1 MIQSL
6 PALIT
11 CLALLMYVALAL
23 NVGRARGKYKISAP
37 AIIGDPNFE
46 RIFRVQQNTLEHLIV
61 FIPSLWLFSVSVS
74 AAWGSGIGVVWI
86 LTRIWYAVE
95 YSREGGNRGPGFG
108 LSFAAAAIL
117 LLGAI
122 AGTVAGMLRG

>member
-1 MIQSL
+1 MVNAL

-11 CLALLMYVALAL
+11 CLALLMYVAFAL
-23 NVGRARGKYKISAP
+23 NVGRARGLYKIPAP
-37 AIIGDPNFE
+37 ATIGNPHFE

-61 FIPSLWLFSVSVS
+61 FIPSLWLFSSYVSVAWS
-74 AAWGSGIGVVWI
+74 SGLGAAWIAA
-86 LTRIWYAVE
+86 RIWYALE
-95 YSREGGNRGPGFG
+95 YAREDGNRGPGFG

-122 AGTVAGMLRG
+122 AGIVAAMLRA